1 MSETNTELAMRSLAC
16 VTTKDLGG
24 VMALFTEDAVFFD
37 PHYPKTRMQGHAEI
51 TEGIRWGFGGLKKLG
66 FDIIN
71 TYPSADGKGVVISV
85 ITAHELPNGKPLNFP
100 QLFVF
105 QFEGQFI
112 KSLEAYV
119 QYEPHGMVGL
129 MLKITRVKGV
139 LSRWKKKNRITL
151 KK

>member
-16 VTTKDLGG
+16 VTAKDLDG

-51 TEGIRWGFGGLKKLG
+51 AEGMRWGLGGLKKLG
-66 FDIIN
+66 FDIIS
-71 TYPSADGKGVVISV
+71 TYPSADGKGLVISM

-100 QLFVF
+100 QLLLFE
-105 QFEGQFI
+105 FEGQRI

-119 QYEPHGMVGL
+119 QYEPHGVVGL
-129 MLKITRVKGV
+129 MLKMVRLKDQ
-139 LSRWKKKNRITL
+139 LKHWKNQLTK
-151 KK
+151 